1 MNHGGDPYGI
11 LPPVSGLSFAYNFAG
26 RYAATIAYLPFWPI
40 VTGLVFA
47 LYSWSGID
55 NRFVYYFLLKQP
67 VIIGDIGLAYLLY
80 LYVAARKPRASIW
93 AISLWLLSPFTVILS
108 GVWGMFD
115 SIAMAFM
122 MISVMSA
129 GYAKRGFWTG
139 LGILAKSIPVIY
151 AVPATIKEKRGLLGL
166 LIAVG
171 LPALISLATFLA
183 AGWPISLI
191 NASLTSTVIKGG
203 DSMSIWDALVYLNS
217 LSIFPYPNATTYTIL
232 GVLWIPA
239 TIAFTLIAFRAFRF
253 ETDYGLIQSLLI
265 VTLAF
270 LIFRARVTEQYAI
283 YFFALAVID
292 VTVWNPKRK
301 QLLLLAMAV
310 ALAYLVTNN
319 YFLIQFLYP
328 VYPNSTQIELAIS
341 EKIGPIRDALIF
353 LFGTTFTLTN
363 IAYLIQILTQ
373 RRHR

>member
-1 MNHGGDPYGI
+1 
-11 LPPVSGLSFAYNFAG
+11 
-26 RYAATIAYLPFWPI
+26 
-40 VTGLVFA
+40 
-47 LYSWSGID
+47 
-55 NRFVYYFLLKQP
+55 
-67 VIIGDIGLAYLLY
+67 
-80 LYVAARKPRASIW
+80 
-93 AISLWLLSPFTVILS
+93 
-108 GVWGMFD
+108 
-115 SIAMAFM
+115 
-122 MISVMSA
+122 
-129 GYAKRGFWTG
+129 
-139 LGILAKSIPVIY
+139 
-151 AVPATIKEKRGLLGL
+151 
-166 LIAVG
+166 
-171 LPALISLATFLA
+171 
-183 AGWPISLI
+183 
-191 NASLTSTVIKGG
+191 
-203 DSMSIWDALVYLNS
+203 MSIWDALVYLNS